1 MQYNLV
7 SKNTRE
13 IRKRR
18 TFKPVFVVAAH
29 PKGLNDYT
37 RLESLL
43 PPSLLL
49 LLHKMLAVAGLV
61 VTAVTKNTYGPPGVS
76 FMPSCGDGASGS
88 RSSSLLRTRNRLD
101 YRSSE
106 SKSI

>member
-18 TFKPVFVVAAH
+18 TFKPVFVIAAH

-49 LLHKMLAVAGLV
+49 LLHEVLAVASLV
-61 VTAVTKNTYGPPGVS
+61 VTRGYQKYIWPTRGVVYA
-76 FMPSCGDGASGS
+76 FVW
-88 RSSSLLRTRNRLD
+88 
-101 YRSSE
+101 
-106 SKSI
+106 